1 MKISDFAVAGKVG
14 QRRER
19 EGWVDEMER
28 ADQEL
33 LLE

>member
-19 EGWVDEMER
+19 GGWVGETER
-28 ADQEL
+28 EDQEL